1 MRLTKDKDTKENKG
15 FAFVTF
21 TDKDAAQRAIEDV
34 QDREYKVAT
43 SRTLR
48 AADCSAKHEFPHS
61 VMCSVQ
67 CAYIR

>member
-34 QDREYKVAT
+34 QDREYKVVAT
-43 SRTLR
+43 SANSPPSCRLFCIT
-48 AADCSAKHEFPHS
+48 
-61 VMCSVQ
+61 
-67 CAYIR
+67 